1 MTIQGW
7 SRSLNNGKIGAGTGA
22 KIMEKV
28 ELELEP
34 NLYNFGSATLEIG
47 NNCRF
52 ILFFLK

>member
-34 NLYNFGSATLEIG
+34 NYI
-47 NNCRF
+47 
-52 ILFFLK
+52 ILAQQHSKLVIIAGLFYFF